1 MGLAK
6 GHLDHCDS
14 AASSY
19 QRVSGYLA
27 AVNHEETLISRL
39 DSPHVI
45 WEVPARFLFL
55 ALTPQ

>member
-6 GHLDHCDS
+6 GHLITITLLLPPTS
-14 AASSY
+14 ACLS
-19 QRVSGYLA
+19 

>member
-14 AASSY
+14 AATSY
-19 QRVSGYLA
+19 QRACLS

-39 DSPHVI
+39 DSLHVI

>member
-14 AASSY
+14 DATSY
-19 QRVSGYLA
+19 LPSACLS

-39 DSPHVI
+39 DSSHVI